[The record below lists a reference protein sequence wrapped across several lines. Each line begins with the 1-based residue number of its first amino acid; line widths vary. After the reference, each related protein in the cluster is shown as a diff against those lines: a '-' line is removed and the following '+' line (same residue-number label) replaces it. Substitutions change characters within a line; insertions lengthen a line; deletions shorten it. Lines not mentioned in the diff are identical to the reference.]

1 MEHKE
6 FYPDFIKH
14 HDDIVGLDRVSIYI
28 DEHCLS
34 GYFKNSPL
42 EKRMI
47 NQFKLNINEKPY
59 RGAWL
64 VIESEL
70 YLLYVN
76 GVFNNIRLY
85 TYDILPEHP
94 DDDEEGNAILYHYKL
109 FTGDLILINQQYV
122 VNPIFEPYI
131 INETEYLLSFKEG
144 DLITK

>member
-14 HDDIVGLDRVSIYI
+14 HDDIVGLDTVSIYI

-47 NQFKLNINEKPY
+47 KQYGLKDNEKPY
-59 RGAWL
+59 RGAWMT
-64 VIESEL
+64 SEL
-70 YLLYVN
+70 KLYILNVN
-76 GVFNNIRLY
+76 GIFNNKRLY

-94 DDDEEGNAILYHYKL
+94 DEDEEGFAILYHYKL
-109 FTGDLILINQQYV
+109 FSGDLILINQQYV
-122 VNPIFEPYI
+122 VNPIFEKYQ
-131 INETEYLLSFKEG
+131 INESEYLLTFIEG
-144 DLITK
+144 NLK